1 MLQSLNPNRT
11 EVTGKVFIDIV
22 YDYPGIH
29 SDGWGGM
36 GTEGRSRWEFPIKIQ
51 RGDSNRGYEKFHLRT
66 AAHILQKTWIP
77 TSFKRE

>member
-1 MLQSLNPNRT
+1 MKKLVGFSCIVLQSLNPNRT

-29 SDGWGGM
+29 SDRWGGM

-51 RGDSNRGYEKFHLRT
+51 RGDSN
-66 AAHILQKTWIP
+66 
-77 TSFKRE
+77 